1 MGYTTKTT
9 KALTDA
15 FGIDDSDVVPIDD
28 DDDRADHQL
37 VEYDDQH
44 IVPLKEQQWEQE
56 DEQIKDAVNRD
67 YTEVRD
73 NLRMLLDR
81 GNDILDL
88 AIQVAQGT
96 ENPKSIEAVTK
107 VIGQL
112 ADVNTRL
119 IDVTAKKQDMFIK
132 ARPKVNS
139 KFAQALNGDPVAMQS
154 ITNNTMFVGSV
165 SDLINQLN
173 NIKNTNQNEDVIEG
187 DVKQNGN

>member
-15 FGIDDSDVVPIDD
+15 FGIDDSDAVPIDD
-28 DDDRADHQL
+28 DHDDSQL
-37 VEYDDQH
+37 VEYDDQQV
-44 IVPLKEQQWEQE
+44 VPLKEQQWEQE

-81 GNDILDL
+81 GNDILEL